1 MTVMTMTKKTRTTI
15 KTYSELIKFPTF
27 IERYEYLKLDGRVGV
42 ETFGFDRYM
51 NQRFYHS
58 DEWRSIRDYI
68 IARDLGRDLAMD
80 GYDIYDKI
88 YIHHMNPI
96 TQMDIVNFNADM
108 IDPEFL
114 ICTTHNTHNA
124 IHYGNASLLIT
135 GPIERRPND
144 TCPWK

>member
-1 MTVMTMTKKTRTTI
+1 MTVMRMMRKTRTTI
-15 KTYSELIKFPTF
+15 KTYSELIKLPTF

-58 DEWRSIRDYI
+58 DEWRSIRDYV

-114 ICTTHNTHNA
+114 VCTTHNTHNA